1 MFPDQFAAKAFFV
14 DRVIAQAETEGV
26 TLSRA
31 ERNQLSWT
39 EVEGGFEIDFDLLA
53 EFGAETDAETYEA
66 KVAGL
71 LARAYEQDV
80 AAKPSSAPRRYAAA
94 NAALEGHDHYIMIMI
109 DAALGSPI
117 GSPKRTTSSG

>member
-14 DRVIAQAETEGV
+14 DRVTAQAETEGV

-39 EVEGGFEIDFDLLA
+39 EVEGGFEIDFELLD
-53 EFGAETDAETYEA
+53 EFDAETDAATYEA

-71 LARAYEQDV
+71 LSRAYEHDIASDPKAHQRYV
-80 AAKPSSAPRRYAAA
+80 AA
-94 NAALEGHDHYIMIMI
+94 NEALEGRDHYIMIMI
-109 DAALGSPI
+109 DAALGKVI
-117 GSPKRTTSSG
+117 GPKKPWWQFW